1 MAVGTKRS
9 RRSQNAAVHDGW
21 QDFLQTRFPQGFQL
35 LLLLRIW
42 HVLPIIADIKAG
54 KEKAELRC
62 LAQEVILLA
71 PSLFFIWKTL
81 VFIERCV
88 GEWCVVPRTG
98 GQCHDRLTP
107 VSRSGPSFDGGSRM
121 ILVTPGVSF
130 LWVGS
135 LGYQENRNPD
145 KGAMLVPR
153 RKVNPPSEGI
163 PSVGSRARA
172 GRPCRRPLPWVLVL
186 L

>member
-9 RRSQNAAVHDGW
+9 RRSQNAVVHNGW
-21 QDFLQTRFPQGFQL
+21 QDFVQTRFPQGFQL

-88 GEWCVVPRTG
+88 GEW
-98 GQCHDRLTP
+98 
-107 VSRSGPSFDGGSRM
+107 
-121 ILVTPGVSF
+121 
-130 LWVGS
+130 
-135 LGYQENRNPD
+135 
-145 KGAMLVPR
+145 
-153 RKVNPPSEGI
+153 
-163 PSVGSRARA
+163 
-172 GRPCRRPLPWVLVL
+172 
-186 L
+186 